1 MKTALPA
8 EIRRRLTLRRWVP
21 YALLVLGCQ
30 LSLGAAWFVS
40 STDEARARTAF
51 QARAQQTRQRIQSA
65 LNAYVEVVRTGTA
78 LLAASN
84 EINFTEFRAFVTG
97 LDLSERYRGLEGIG
111 FAQRLDQP
119 DVRSFVRAIRL
130 DGVPAFRI
138 WPANGDPELRPVLFF
153 EPRASRSPTLVGFD
167 MSTVPILQA
176 AMDRARDTGQP
187 AASNTLR
194 GVRSVDAIGE
204 PDFVL
209 YIPVY
214 RAGVST
220 ETVEQR
226 RRALI
231 GFVFGPFRLEQVL
244 PHIMMATAP
253 SVAFNIHEGAGDA
266 AALIY
271 QSAAGIQASRFSS
284 TETLQVAGRNWA
296 ITMKS
301 FEGPVGVVSPAARR
315 TLWIGL
321 LSSMLLFL
329 ITRSQV
335 RAWETAARYGAEL
348 RTSEQA
354 LRESE
359 QALHQTIAR
368 ERAARTQVEAADR
381 AKDDFLATLSHEL
394 RTPLNTVLGWLT
406 MLRTGSMREEQR
418 SHALA
423 VIERNARLQAQLIE
437 DLLDVSRIVMGK
449 VQLAVQPLAV
459 APIVSTV
466 LESIRPAAEAKG
478 VTLHPPLTSETGR
491 ISGDSSR
498 VQQIVWNLLSNAV
511 KFTPAGGHVS
521 VELTQD
527 DGHVVLGVRDTG
539 MGIAPEFLPHVF
551 ERFRQADSST
561 TRTHSGVGLGLAIV
575 RDLVELH
582 GGSIEGRSDG
592 PDKGSMFIVRFPTL
606 PASSEAISGAVPAN
620 ASPQFSGIRVLVV
633 DDDAETRD
641 LLSHAL
647 TVTGARVMAVETA
660 REAYEQLRGDTADVL
675 VSDIGMPEED
685 GYSLIRR
692 VRLLPGDRGRIPA
705 IALTAYA
712 HPADRVRAMEAGFQ
726 MHFAKPVELA
736 ALQTGLAA
744 LTSRHVP
751 DAADL
756 T

>member
-1 MKTALPA
+1 MNKIALPA
-8 EIRRRLTLRRWVP
+8 EIRRRLSLRRWVP

-30 LSLGAAWFVS
+30 VSIGAAWFVS
-40 STDEARARTAF
+40 STDELRARTAF
-51 QARAQQTRQRIQSA
+51 QARAQQTRQQIQSA
-65 LNAYVEVVRTGTA
+65 LNAYIEVVRAGTA
-78 LLAASN
+78 LLAAKN

-97 LDLSERYRGLEGIG
+97 LDLGERYRGLEGIG
-111 FAQRLDQP
+111 FAQQLKQP
-119 DVRSFVRAIRL
+119 DVGSFVRAIRL
-130 DGVPAFRI
+130 DGVTAFRI
-138 WPANGDPELRPVLFF
+138 WPASRDAELRPVLFF
-153 EPRASRSPTLVGFD
+153 EPRARRRPTLVGFD
-167 MSTVPILQA
+167 MSSDPLLQA

-194 GVRSVDAIGE
+194 AVGSVDAIGE

-209 YIPVY
+209 FIPVY
-214 RAGVST
+214 RATAPT
-220 ETVEQR
+220 ETIEQR

-231 GFVFGPFRLEQVL
+231 GFVFGPFRLEQVI
-244 PHIMMATAP
+244 PHIMTATNP
-253 SVAFNIHEGAGDA
+253 SVAFDIHEGAGDA

-271 QSAAGIQASRFSS
+271 RSAAEVQASRFSS
-284 TETLQVAGRNWA
+284 AEALQVAGRNWEIA
-296 ITMKS
+296 MRS
-301 FEGPVGVVSPAARR
+301 FEGPVGVMSPAVRR
-315 TLWIGL
+315 TLWVGL
-321 LSSMLLFL
+321 LSSILLFL
-329 ITRSQV
+329 IMRSQV
-335 RAWETAARYGAEL
+335 RAWETAARHGAEL
-348 RTSEQA
+348 RASQQA

-359 QALHQTIAR
+359 QALHQTVAR

-381 AKDDFLATLSHEL
+381 AKDEFLATLSHEL

-449 VQLAVQPLAV
+449 VQLAMQPLAV

-466 LESIRPAAEAKG
+466 LESIRPTAEAKG
-478 VTLHPPLTSETGR
+478 VTLHSPLTSEAGR

-498 VQQIVWNLLSNAV
+498 VHQIVWNLLSNAV

-527 DGHVVLGVRDTG
+527 DRDVALSVRDTG
-539 MGIAPEFLPHVF
+539 VGIPPEFLPYVF

-575 RDLVELH
+575 RDLVQLH
-582 GGSIEGRSDG
+582 GGSIDGRSDG
-592 PDKGSMFIVRFPTL
+592 PDRGATFTVRFPSL
-606 PASSEAISGAVPAN
+606 SASTEAISGTVSATP
-620 ASPQFSGIRVLVV
+620 SLQFSGVRVLVV
-633 DDDAETRD
+633 DDDAETRE

-647 TVTGARVMAVETA
+647 SETGARVMTVESA
-660 REAYEQLRGDTADVL
+660 REAYEQLRGDIADVL
-675 VSDIGMPEED
+675 VSDIGMPDED

-712 HPADRVRAMEAGFQ
+712 HPADRIKAMEAGFQ
-726 MHFAKPVELA
+726 LHFSKPVELA

-744 LTSRHVP
+744 LTSRHTP
-751 DAADL
+751 DVDL

>member
-1 MKTALPA
+1 M
-8 EIRRRLTLRRWVP
+8 P

-30 LSLGAAWFVS
+30 VSLGAAWFVS
-40 STDEARARTAF
+40 STDEARARGDF
-51 QARAQQTRQRIQSA
+51 QARAQQTRQQIQSG
-65 LNAYVEVVRTGTA
+65 LNAYVEVVRAGTA

-84 EINFTEFRAFVTG
+84 EINFKEFRAFVTG
-97 LDLSERYRGLEGIG
+97 LDLGQRYRGLEGIG
-111 FAQRLDQP
+111 FAQRLERSDA
-119 DVRSFVRAIRL
+119 RSFVRAVRL
-130 DGVPAFRI
+130 DGVSSFRI
-138 WPANGDPELRPVLFF
+138 WPANRDPELRPVLFF
-153 EPRASRSPTLVGFD
+153 EPRAGRRPTLVGFD
-167 MSTVPILQA
+167 MSTVPILRA

-187 AASNTLR
+187 AASSTLR
-194 GVRSVDAIGE
+194 GLQPVEAIGE

-214 RAGVST
+214 RAGAST

-231 GFVFGPFRLEQVL
+231 GFVFGPFRLEQVV
-244 PHIMMATAP
+244 PHIMMATTS
-253 SVAFNIHEGAGDA
+253 SVAFSIHDGAGDA
-266 AALIY
+266 APLIY
-271 QSAAGIQASRFSS
+271 QSAAGAEASRFSS

-301 FEGPVGVVSPAARR
+301 FERPVGVVSPAVRR

-321 LSSMLLFL
+321 LSSMVLFL
-329 ITRSQV
+329 IMRSQV
-335 RAWETAARYGAEL
+335 RAWETAARHGAEL
-348 RTSEQA
+348 RASEQA

-368 ERAARTQVEAADR
+368 ERAARVQVEAADR
-381 AKDDFLATLSHEL
+381 AKDEFLATLSHEL

-478 VTLHPPLTSETGR
+478 VTLHSPLSSEIGR

-521 VELTQD
+521 VELTQEG
-527 DGHVVLGVRDTG
+527 GHVVLGVRDTG
-539 MGIAPEFLPHVF
+539 VGIAPEFLPHVF

-561 TRTHSGVGLGLAIV
+561 TRAHSGVGLGLAIV

-592 PDKGSMFIVRFPTL
+592 PDKGSMFIVRFPIL
-606 PASSEAISGAVPAN
+606 AASTEVISGAVAAT
-620 ASPQFSGIRVLVV
+620 ASPLFSGVRVLVV

-641 LLSHAL
+641 LLLHAL

-660 REAYEQLRGDTADVL
+660 REAYEKLRDDTADVL
-675 VSDIGMPEED
+675 VSDIGMPDED

-692 VRLLPGDRGRIPA
+692 VRLLPGNPGRIPA

-744 LTSRHVP
+744 LTSRHTS
-751 DAADL
+751 DAAEL
-756 T
+756 R